1 MTAISSDLG
10 DSTRSIPAKGA
21 TANGNKANGHARACE
36 PDATASQRPHRVL
49 VVGGAYAGVAAVLT
63 LLDGAD
69 GKLATGEPP
78 LPRLRRRI
86 EVTLIDERD
95 GFFHAVGTPLAHV
108 AKGSVVPLWL
118 RYQSISRLQRDD
130 VKIRHGRVSS
140 VHPGSL
146 RVTFSDIESDGKDV
160 TLEYDF
166 LILASGLT
174 RQWPTIPKA
183 QSFDDYVKDASKHI
197 SRIRHAKCG
206 TVAVIGGGAVGI
218 EFASEIKSF
227 HPHNR
232 VVLIHSRDKLL
243 SNEPLPETF
252 KTQAQSLL
260 VGEGVDVILNQ
271 RASVV
276 EADGVSNITLTDG
289 GRIEAGYVFYAT
301 SGYEANTQMLPREA
315 VDEDGYVVVDQHM
328 NFASSI
334 DNAHRHYACGDICR
348 WSGIKRAGPAMVMG
362 RVAATNI
369 FHQLVHSEH
378 LEHNEPFEVVADP
391 ESPDHFDA
399 GSQKL
404 PSSPAVYPEVPP
416 TMALAVGKQA
426 IIYQPHAGVNWGE
439 EQCAEIFGTD
449 LGWTNSLR
457 YLGLLEART

>member
-1 MTAISSDLG
+1 M
-10 DSTRSIPAKGA
+10 
-21 TANGNKANGHARACE
+21 
-36 PDATASQRPHRVL
+36 
-49 VVGGAYAGVAAVLT
+49 
-63 LLDGAD
+63 
-69 GKLATGEPP
+69 
-78 LPRLRRRI
+78 
-86 EVTLIDERD
+86 
-95 GFFHAVGTPLAHV
+95 
-108 AKGSVVPLWL
+108 
-118 RYQSISRLQRDD
+118 
-130 VKIRHGRVSS
+130 
-140 VHPGSL
+140 
-146 RVTFSDIESDGKDV
+146 TFSDIESDGKDV

-206 TVAVIGGGAVGI
+206 TVAVIGGGEWSLALCCLDATNQSLQGAVGI

-315 VDEDGYVVVDQHM
+315 VDEDGYVVVDQ
-328 NFASSI
+328 
-334 DNAHRHYACGDICR
+334 
-348 WSGIKRAGPAMVMG
+348 
-362 RVAATNI
+362 
-369 FHQLVHSEH
+369 Q
-378 LEHNEPFEVVADP
+378 
-391 ESPDHFDA
+391 
-399 GSQKL
+399 
-404 PSSPAVYPEVPP
+404 
-416 TMALAVGKQA
+416 
-426 IIYQPHAGVNWGE
+426 
-439 EQCAEIFGTD
+439 
-449 LGWTNSLR
+449 
-457 YLGLLEART
+457 